1 MNKKLSSEN
10 VYAYIFLAEDLCSPK
25 IEISSDYDTVA
36 NFIAQAS
43 TLKNSFV
50 RIVDILDRH
59 ILDVKLVDF
68 GIFKEF
74 KFDTDL
80 DLTDRNYISLNTL
93 RYFENPSLMKKV
105 NILNVEDWSYQF
117 ELNSNEEIQKSLN
130 ERVYCNFKVD

>member
-59 ILDVKLVDF
+59 ILDAKLVDF

-74 KFDTDL
+74 KFGTDL

-117 ELNSNEEIQKSLN
+117 KLNSNEEIQKSLN

>member
-59 ILDVKLVDF
+59 ILDAKLVDF